1 MMAGGQPRSRRGY
14 FRGWCTRGYLGGS
27 WFQRS
32 STQHTK
38 ALFGEAQIVMW
49 ACEGVADLAAKSV
62 ADDATAVVF
71 DTLPTILCSLV
82 GCLLAVE
89 AYCVSGAFLGDAL
102 GGPSPPPELE
112 GKQLVRVH
120 PRAVACAIERAI
132 YRITTTFRRELL
144 SSFRC
149 VREWASVE
157 GRREGAGGGMGD
169 ARGKRR
175 GGGWWVHGVR
185 RGGVVS
191 EVGREGRERQG
202 TAITGRERLG
212 HARVG
217 QRTHVKRQ
225 VLL

>member
-1 MMAGGQPRSRRGY
+1 
-14 FRGWCTRGYLGGS
+14 
-27 WFQRS
+27 
-32 STQHTK
+32 
-38 ALFGEAQIVMW
+38 MW

-71 DTLPTILCSLV
+71 DTLPAILCSLV

-149 VREWASVE
+149 VREWASLE
-157 GRREGAGGGMGD
+157 GGRGGVAGWGMLEVKGGEWGGG
-169 ARGKRR
+169 RG
-175 GGGWWVHGVR
+175 HSVR
-185 RGGVVS
+185 RGGLLVRKAGKA
-191 EVGREGRERQG
+191 GRGRERQG
-202 TAITGRERLG
+202 KAGNGNNR
-212 HARVG
+212 
-217 QRTHVKRQ
+217 
-225 VLL
+225 